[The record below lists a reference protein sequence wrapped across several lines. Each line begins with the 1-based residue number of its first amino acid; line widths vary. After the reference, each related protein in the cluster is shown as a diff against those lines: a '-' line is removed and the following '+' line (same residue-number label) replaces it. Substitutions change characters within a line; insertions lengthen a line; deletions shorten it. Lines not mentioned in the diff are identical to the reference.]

1 MNKHLIA
8 MMLSAAPLFAMA
20 TSGNAA
26 SGKQPGKNT
35 TAAQDRDAAEAYFS
49 KKAPKLTAQEKAA
62 LAIAQKWQAASAT
75 GMKPVAGNDGMVRF
89 VYGTQQIS
97 VVCAVLKACDIE
109 LQPGEQ
115 VNNLNGG
122 DPRFIVEP
130 AVSGSGAVEVQH
142 LILKPQDVG
151 LDTNLIVTTNRR
163 SYHIN
168 LRSHRTEFMARVGF
182 IYPEDALAKWDAV
195 NMRESKLKQE
205 QVISQTKESIGN
217 LSFAYDIKGKAP
229 WKPVRVYNDGVRTI
243 IQMPAAMAET
253 EAPIL
258 RVVLKEG
265 GLFSDDVMAQVN
277 YRIQE
282 DRYIVDTVFHKGILS
297 AGVGRDQQSVTIVRE
312 K

>member
-8 MMLSAAPLFAMA
+8 MILSAAPLFAIA

-26 SGKQPGKNT
+26 SGKQSGKNT
-35 TAAQDRDAAEAYFS
+35 TAVQERDAAEAYFS

-130 AVSGSGAVEVQH
+130 AVSGSGATEVQH

-151 LDTNLIVTTNRR
+151 LNTNLIVTTNRR

-195 NMRESKLKQE
+195 KMREAKLMQE
-205 QVISQTKESIGN
+205 QIIPETKESIAN

-265 GLFSDDVMAQVN
+265 GLFGDDVMAQVN

-282 DRYIVDTVFHKGILS
+282 DRYIVDTLFHKGILS
-297 AGVGRDQQSVTIVRE
+297 AGVGRDQQSVTIIRE

>member
-1 MNKHLIA
+1 MNKHL
-8 MMLSAAPLFAMA
+8 MLMILGAVPLFAL
-20 TSGNAA
+20 AA
-26 SGKQPGKNT
+26 SGNGDSGKQAGKGGT
-35 TAAQDRDAAEAYFS
+35 VAQEQDAADAYFS

-89 VYGTQQIS
+89 VHGSQQIS

-109 LQPGEQ
+109 LQPGEL
-115 VNNLNGG
+115 VNNLNVG
-122 DPRFIVEP
+122 DPRYIVEP
-130 AVSGSGAVEVQH
+130 AVSGSGATEVQH

-163 SYHIN
+163 SYQIK
-168 LRSHRTEFMARVGF
+168 LLSHRTDYMPRVGF

-195 NMRESKLKQE
+195 KMREARQKQD
-205 QVISQTKESIGN
+205 QTMPQTKENISN

-243 IQMPAAMAET
+243 IQMPAAMGET

-258 RVVLKEG
+258 RLVLKEG
-265 GLFSDDVMAQVN
+265 GMFSDDVTALPN
-277 YRIQE
+277 YRIQD
-282 DRYIVDTVFHKGILS
+282 DRYVVDTVFQKAILS
-297 AGVGRDQQSVTIVRE
+297 AGVGRDQESVTITRE